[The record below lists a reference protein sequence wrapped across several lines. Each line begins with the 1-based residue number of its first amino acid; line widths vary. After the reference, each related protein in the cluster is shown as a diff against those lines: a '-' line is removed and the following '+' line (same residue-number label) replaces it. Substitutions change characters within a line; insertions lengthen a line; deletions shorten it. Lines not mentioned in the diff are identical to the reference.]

1 METPAPQTAP
11 KLATPQ
17 QAIATKKETTPKDFP
32 GMLKAFL
39 PEIQRALP
47 KHLNGD
53 RISRIAL
60 TAFRRNPKLAEC
72 NPLSVFAAVI
82 QASQL
87 GLEIDTQGRAFLVPY
102 KKECQFI
109 PGWKGLTELLNRSG
123 QGTAWTGAVFQGDDF
138 DYMLG
143 DSPFVHHKP
152 SGESDPDLM
161 THVYAVGRVKGAEW
175 PIIEVWKIE
184 RVTRHRNKYN
194 KVGDKHYSFNNWEMY
209 ARKIVLLQ
217 VLKYMPASV
226 ELATAIELDDAAA
239 RGEQGLSVKDAIEGS
254 WSPVP
259 EEPEEKPKETATAT
273 ATVAQVSDRPVSDGA
288 PGFEDA
294 VAAVRNGD
302 IDLAR
307 SIAAT
312 LDDGQKQQIEVAIQN
327 RDKLKETVDK
337 PAAKGKGKKLF
348 KEE

>member
-1 METPAPQTAP
+1 
-11 KLATPQ
+11 
-17 QAIATKKETTPKDFP
+17 
-32 GMLKAFL
+32 
-39 PEIQRALP
+39 
-47 KHLNGD
+47 
-53 RISRIAL
+53 
-60 TAFRRNPKLAEC
+60 
-72 NPLSVFAAVI
+72 
-82 QASQL
+82 
-87 GLEIDTQGRAFLVPY
+87 
-102 KKECQFI
+102 
-109 PGWKGLTELLNRSG
+109 
-123 QGTAWTGAVFQGDDF
+123 
-138 DYMLG
+138 
-143 DSPFVHHKP
+143 
-152 SGESDPDLM
+152 M